1 MIKRYRHEKNIM
13 EGSGMNQTE
22 VEKYSKSYLGDG
34 VYIRTD
40 GFSTILTTEDG
51 ISATNEIYLEPDVLR
66 KLIEYCRKKG
76 ILNTP

>member
-1 MIKRYRHEKNIM
+1 MIKRHKHEKNIM
-13 EGSGMNQTE
+13 EGSVMSL
-22 VEKYSKSYLGDG
+22 VPKSKAYLGDG